1 MEGESESERR
11 GCQKMEGENEG
22 RDCQKMEG
30 DSDGKGQQEGHDSTY
45 TLLGHLTE
53 TVQLSD
59 LCSDTGSGFGVSEEP
74 FETYLSSPSTFFD
87 DDSVISSLQ
96 FGAGNCYFNGDEN
109 SNSEDEIHI
118 EPFEKLAQKMEDLTG
133 DGGVLKMELWPG
145 VGDDLPSGA
154 SVVFHFSAFLQYCDE
169 PFDSSHLRNKP
180 ERKLVD
186 MGEMILGLNLAIKTM
201 RKGEIARFLIQSE
214 YAYGKLGCLPRIP
227 GDEAILYEVNLI
239 SFLDR
244 AAADS
249 YEELDEQARSSV
261 TFKEKLEAARAYH
274 RQGNENYREH
284 CLPAARKAYHR
295 ASWIM
300 ENAGLQ
306 NEAEEV
312 QRGSILAK
320 LHSNLAQVFLDMMQ
334 PERACTQC
342 KLGIRISRGQSD
354 DVLAKI
360 YYRFGK
366 AKAFLNDFKGARKEF
381 QHAQHLKP
389 NNPEINKELAALL
402 EKEMKVAAKERFM
415 CQRMFS
421 SLGNNNNQV
430 ASDSKLTPPISSP
443 QVKKDSND
451 NSEFPNVTPEFERVV
466 GERLL
471 YFAADTNVNELTF
484 PSMLSQEEITFI
496 SAAAKIANLS
506 IQLTYK
512 GRDAVLKLVKKKG

>member
-133 DGGVLKMELWPG
+133 DGGVLKM
-145 VGDDLPSGA
+145 
-154 SVVFHFSAFLQYCDE
+154 YCDE